1 MILLVRL
8 APLILPPLGFRDDN
22 SDDDMNYDDSTT
34 VQDSDL
40 VDTVQHPRQGQPL
53 MGLITSFPPTA
64 TDSDLVQRF
73 LNNPDLLRQ
82 LQLAQM
88 NPPTPEEPLDPE
100 GAQES

>member
-1 MILLVRL
+1 MH
-8 APLILPPLGFRDDN
+8 
-22 SDDDMNYDDSTT
+22 DDDSMIAPDSDPEVT
-34 VQDSDL
+34 VQ
-40 VDTVQHPRQGQPL
+40 QPRQGQPS
-53 MGLITSFPPTA
+53 MGLIASFPTTA

-100 GAQES
+100 GAQEFKLWSKSPLPSH